1 MANKEVDPSSLLRAF
16 VHNLY
21 ASCPNSTGESFSIF
35 WSGAFAGLALE
46 AGLQSTRALHTRH
59 QQLHQ
64 HASPLVSLRWRW
76 CRAAARQTAQITA
89 TYRGARGALAA
100 GTLWSGVFG
109 FVYVP
114 VRAAVDATAPKEETA
129 WGPVLAAS
137 AGSVVSSSVRVPLQV
152 A

>member
-76 CRAAARQTAQITA
+76 CRAAARQTAQITVWILSGLNLRWQRCHRRLR
-89 TYRGARGALAA
+89 RGI
-100 GTLWSGVFG
+100 
-109 FVYVP
+109 
-114 VRAAVDATAPKEETA
+114 
-129 WGPVLAAS
+129 
-137 AGSVVSSSVRVPLQV
+137 
-152 A
+152 